1 MAVHGGGSEGYRAGR
16 RERGGRG
23 GDRRGRGAVRG
34 KRLGKA
40 PFGRFS
46 VMRPTFPSTPAGAA
60 MMYSFPCAVEV
71 VDSVRPDTTALHSAP
86 RPSPTTRPIAAI
98 TNVLQIVCPL
108 AAGPALCS
116 FDILHNGEVNV
127 LGPTYSYAY
136 VP

>member
-1 MAVHGGGSEGYRAGR
+1 
-16 RERGGRG
+16 
-23 GDRRGRGAVRG
+23 VRG

-86 RPSPTTRPIAAI
+86 RPSPTTRPILRAAI
-98 TNVLQIVCPL
+98 TNVLK
-108 AAGPALCS
+108 LC
-116 FDILHNGEVNV
+116 LHWQQARTVLIRYSAQGGSQCTWPNIFICIRTVATSQHTTVNICIQ
-127 LGPTYSYAY
+127 
-136 VP
+136 